1 MNTICRELS
10 ILLLVGSICVF
21 AGAPDKNV
29 EKVRGLLVNAFE
41 LANQADQKLD
51 RLEHSKK
58 DNEAQEADYQKIE
71 DLYYKALKR
80 YLIID
85 RLDANYFVDIISY
98 RIAHC
103 NDKILMLRKKRES
116 DTSHEPVDEIMN
128 ELQGRKTLEEM
139 EELLKARNTELNE
152 VKKELEDTTKKLEQE
167 IQKNTL
173 PNP

>member
-103 NDKILMLRKKRES
+103 NAKD
-116 DTSHEPVDEIMN
+116 
-128 ELQGRKTLEEM
+128 
-139 EELLKARNTELNE
+139 
-152 VKKELEDTTKKLEQE
+152 
-167 IQKNTL
+167 
-173 PNP
+173 